1 VKSIHSRGSA
11 QLVRGVDTFGH
22 FDLLQRPKSNMEEA
36 QVIARDRIN
45 KEYANILYLGAKKTR
60 DL

>member
-1 VKSIHSRGSA
+1 
-11 QLVRGVDTFGH
+11 
-22 FDLLQRPKSNMEEA
+22 MEEA